1 MKYPNISHDFPWIQ
15 AEIRKEAQK
24 RAKERHSE
32 RPLVFLDIEVS
43 KRGILGAWDFKQ
55 CYFSGDFWYF
65 SKGTSWKL
73 VGCFM
78 GFNWIYDV

>member
-43 KRGILGAWDFKQ
+43 KRGKGGLGFP
-55 CYFSGDFWYF
+55 
-65 SKGTSWKL
+65 KL
-73 VGCFM
+73 IFQGIFDTFRR
-78 GFNWIYDV
+78 GLHGS